1 MLFLWPLLIVAAVA
15 ATVLMLQDDRE
26 MRRMLEER
34 WARGEIDADT
44 YRAHVAM
51 LEARS

>member
-1 MLFLWPLLIVAAVA
+1 MLLLPLVIVATVA
-15 ATVLMLQDDRE
+15 ATLLLSRDDHE

-44 YRAHVAM
+44 YRAHVAR